1 MPAIAENLST
11 IRERIARAAQRA
23 GRRPDDILLIGASK
37 TVDAARIRE
46 AFAAGLTHFGEN
58 RVQEA
63 EAKLAQLADI
73 RAKTVWSLIGPL
85 QTNKITR
92 ALQLFDAIHSVDSV
106 RLAEAI
112 STRAARDV
120 PVLLEVNIGGE
131 ASKSGFPPAELPTA
145 CEQARRF
152 PHLRIEGL
160 MTVPPQ
166 TLDPEQARPYFQALR
181 RLRDQLGLTHLSMG
195 MTGDFEVAIEEG
207 ATMVRIGRALF
218 GERP

>member
-92 ALQLFDAIHSVDSV
+92 TLQLFDAIHSVDSV